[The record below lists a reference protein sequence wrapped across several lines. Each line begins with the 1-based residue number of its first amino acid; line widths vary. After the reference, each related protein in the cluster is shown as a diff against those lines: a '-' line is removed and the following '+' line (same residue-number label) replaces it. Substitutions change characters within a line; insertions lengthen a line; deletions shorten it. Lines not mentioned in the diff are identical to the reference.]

1 MHDIIRLLPD
11 SVANQIAAGEVIQRP
26 ASAAKELLENAIDA
40 GATLIKLVIKDSGK
54 TLIQV
59 VDNGC
64 GMSMTDARM
73 SFERHATSK
82 IKTASDLFAIKTM
95 GFRGEA
101 LASIAAIA
109 QIELKTKRVEDEL
122 GSQIIIEGSKVIDQK
137 PTQCAN
143 GTSIAIKNL
152 FFNVPARRNFL
163 KSNQVETRHIID
175 EFTRVSMVNPLVSFT
190 MHHNEKAIFQLN
202 NSTLKQRISGL
213 LGANFSQRL
222 IPVEQDTESIK
233 INGFIGK
240 PEFARKTRGEQFF
253 FANNRFIKHPYLHHS
268 IDAAFQ
274 ELLPKDTFP
283 SYFIFIEVDPK
294 TIDINIHP
302 TKTEVNFQDS
312 KVLYAILRAAVRQS
326 LGKFSITPTLDFDV
340 EQSLDF
346 TDPPKGKIIN
356 PPKITTDPTYNP
368 FDTQTRKD
376 SKHFSKSKTTN
387 WESLYADQVQI
398 AKPDKLTTEDNDLQ
412 KNIDSNE
419 ESQKEV
425 GEIINE
431 KIFQFKNRYIVT
443 VVSSGLMIIDQ
454 NLAHERILFERFSNL
469 FENEKASSQQ
479 ELFPETLSFSAS
491 DAEILNDIKDELSI
505 IGFAI
510 KPMSKNTFVI
520 TGRPADLT
528 DFNLRDTLEGIIENY
543 RKNLL
548 DINLNKKINLAK
560 SMAANVAIE
569 AGTLLKKEEINAMVD
584 ALFACKAPTVSP
596 SGKAIFNIISM
607 EEIAKKFN

>member
-26 ASAAKELLENAIDA
+26 ASAVKELLENAIDA
-40 GATLIKLVIKDSGK
+40 GATSIKLVIKDSGK
-54 TLIQV
+54 TLIQL

-82 IKTASDLFAIKTM
+82 IKSASDLFAIKSL

-109 QIELKTKRVEDEL
+109 QVELKTKRVEDEL
-122 GSQIIIEGSKVIDQK
+122 GSLIIIEGSKVIDQQ

-175 EFTRVSMVNPLVSFT
+175 EFTRVAMVNSSISLS
-190 MHHNEKAIFQLN
+190 MHHNEKAVFQFN

-233 INGFIGK
+233 VYGFIGK

-274 ELLPKDTFP
+274 ELLPKDAFP
-283 SYFIFIEVDPK
+283 SYIIFIEVDPK

-302 TKTEVNFQDS
+302 TKTEVNFQNN

-326 LGKFSITPTLDFDV
+326 LGKFCITPSLDFEM
-340 EQSLDF
+340 EQSLNF
-346 TDPPKGKIIN
+346 TDPPEGKVIKSPIIATN
-356 PPKITTDPTYNP
+356 PNYNP
-368 FDTQTRKD
+368 FDSQTKRPVKPFT
-376 SKHFSKSKTTN
+376 KPKATN
-387 WESLYADQVQI
+387 WESLYAEQAPTAND
-398 AKPDKLTTEDNDLQ
+398 DKLTNGITNEQ
-412 KNIDSNE
+412 KKITPEQESPE
-419 ESQKEV
+419 EIAEV
-425 GEIINE
+425 INE
-431 KIFQFKNRYIVT
+431 RIFQFKNRYIVT

-454 NLAHERILFERFSNL
+454 SLAHERILFERFSNML
-469 FENEKASSQQ
+469 ENNKSSSQQ
-479 ELFPETLSFSAS
+479 ELFPETLTFSAS
-491 DAEILNDIKDELSI
+491 DAEIINDIKDELGI

-510 KPMSKNTFVI
+510 KSMTKNTFVV
-520 TGRPADLT
+520 TGRPADLS
-528 DFNLRDTLEGIIENY
+528 DLNLRDALEGIIENY
-543 RKNLL
+543 HKNLL
-548 DINLNKKINLAK
+548 ELNLNKKINLAK
-560 SMAANVAIE
+560 SMAANIAIK
-569 AGTLLKKEEINAMVD
+569 AGILLKNEEINAMVD
-584 ALFACKAPTVSP
+584 ALFACKVPTVSP
-596 SGKAIFNIISM
+596 SGKAVFSIISM
-607 EEIAKKFN
+607 DELAKKFN